1 MKIQLTI
8 NDELTSTEV
17 HIHTPQYTEKIEKMM
32 HVLQTIQTP
41 TTIDGYVEQA
51 IHFVP
56 VQDIYAVY
64 AEGAK
69 VYIQTNEDEFEVDEL
84 FAHDFR
90 RVNKPM
96 LLHLQKFS
104 SFRISS

>member
-1 MKIQLTI
+1 
-8 NDELTSTEV
+8 
-17 HIHTPQYTEKIEKMM
+17 M
-32 HVLQTIQTP
+32 HVLQTMQTP
-41 TTIDGYVEQA
+41 KTIDSYVEQA

-56 VQDIYAVY
+56 VQDIYAAY

-96 LLHLQKFS
+96 LLYLQKFS
-104 SFRISS
+104 SFRISSSTVLCILWYGQSCLALPRRYYVCIKG